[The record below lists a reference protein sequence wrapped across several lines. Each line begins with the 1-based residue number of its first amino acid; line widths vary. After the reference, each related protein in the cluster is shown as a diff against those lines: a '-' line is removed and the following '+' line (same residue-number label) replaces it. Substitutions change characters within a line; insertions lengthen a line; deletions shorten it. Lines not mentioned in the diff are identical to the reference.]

1 MVVWVGTT
9 GSLLVRVIIICIIM
23 WKANTWRCYMPNTA
37 SHLIAGI
44 GNSLFWVQ
52 NHHTHSI
59 FYTWFLTGG
68 LVEELLNISLN
79 LIVNSENWNDN
90 KNKVE
95 LFSRGGFSALIFWW
109 GIELGLE
116 VIITGT
122 KKSLWT
128 LYNLWDENK
137 RQDC

>member
-9 GSLLVRVIIICIIM
+9 GSLLVRVIICIIT
-23 WKANTWRCYMPNTA
+23 WKANTWCCYMPSTA
-37 SHLIAGI
+37 THLYSWHWKLIILG
-44 GNSLFWVQ
+44 SEPP
-52 NHHTHSI
+52 HTFF
-59 FYTWFLTGG
+59 FYTWFLTGD
-68 LVEELLNISLN
+68 LVEELLNTSMN

-128 LYNLWDENK
+128 LCNLWDENR
-137 RQDC
+137 RQEC